1 MKKFNIKC
9 PSEKKMRIV
18 EREYLDGKK
27 ILCEKTPFIFI
38 KDKQHVM
45 KTAPMAYI
53 PNVKEF
59 VFAHLDY
66 LDK

>member
-1 MKKFNIKC
+1 
-9 PSEKKMRIV
+9 MRIV

-45 KTAPMAYI
+45 KTVPMAYI

-59 VFAHLDY
+59 VFAHLNY